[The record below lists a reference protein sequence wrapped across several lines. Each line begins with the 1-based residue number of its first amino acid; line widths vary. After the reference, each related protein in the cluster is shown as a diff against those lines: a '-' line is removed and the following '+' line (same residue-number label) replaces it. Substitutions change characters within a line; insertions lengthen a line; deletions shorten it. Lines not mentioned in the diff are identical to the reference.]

1 MLKYHDNFW
10 KIYKFLDNKWNHWNH
25 NLHDLNVK
33 SYSDLI
39 ILSRGQKNN
48 FIKGTSNQFNLTN
61 YFIIRK
67 VAYQHKRDAVF

>member
-1 MLKYHDNFW
+1 M
-10 KIYKFLDNKWNHWNH
+10 
-25 NLHDLNVK
+25 K

-61 YFIIRK
+61 YFVIRN